1 MQPQTTLETVS
12 DYVTD
17 IRTLLQDKVQPYRYD
32 DPSLL
37 TAFNVSLLE
46 ARRLRPDLFVYM
58 HHEKV
63 PSFKV
68 VDTSQVNIEPPFRL
82 AFVYGSASHA
92 LARDQE
98 DVQDQRSN
106 LFMQT
111 MEDILM
117 GTRRTPIQGA
127 GTPAPQSPQR

>member
-1 MQPQTTLETVS
+1 MQPQTTLETVQ

-17 IRTLLQDKVQPYRYD
+17 IRTLLQDVIQPYRYD

-46 ARRLRPDLFVYM
+46 ARRLRPDLFVYT

-63 PSFKV
+63 PSFKI
-68 VDTSQVNIEPPFRL
+68 VDNSEVKIEPPFRL

-98 DVQDQRSN
+98 DVQDARASS
-106 LFMQT
+106 FMAT
-111 MEDILM
+111 FVEMLT
-117 GTRRTPIQGA
+117 GVKPTPIQGA
-127 GTPAPQSPQR
+127 TPGGGVRK

>member
-1 MQPQTTLETVS
+1 MALNLQTVS
-12 DYVTD
+12 EYVED
-17 IRTLLQDKVQPYRYD
+17 ARELLLDKISPYRYSD
-32 DPSLL
+32 TSLVAAL
-37 TAFNVSLLE
+37 NLALLD
-46 ARRLRPDLFVYM
+46 ARRLRPDLFVYRWGNR
-58 HHEKV
+58 V
-63 PSFKV
+63 PNYLA
-68 VDTSQVNIEPPFRL
+68 VDGQDVPIEHQFRKGI
-82 AFVYGSASHA
+82 VYGLVSHA

-111 MEDILM
+111 MEDILI